1 MIKPV
6 TALISM
12 KGHSSRVPGKN
23 IRPLAGKPCCYWIIA
38 ELIKAARIAD
48 VMVETDDDGIEATVR
63 ADFPDITILRRPDA
77 LKGDFVSMNPLIE
90 HHMANSDAEVFLQT
104 HSTNPLLR
112 AATIDAAVE
121 AYFEPGDH
129 DSLFAVSALHTR
141 LYWPDGSPVNHNP
154 KEMLPTQ
161 HLPPIY
167 EENSCLY
174 IFTRDSFAKNGHRVG
189 DAPKLFATPH
199 LESVDIDEEHDF
211 AYCEFLMERR
221 LAEEAAAAG
230 RS

>member
-1 MIKPV
+1 
-6 TALISM
+6 M
-12 KGHSSRVPGKN
+12 KGNSERVPGKN
-23 IRPLAGKPCCYWIIA
+23 IRMLAGKPCCNWIIA
-38 ELIKAARIAD
+38 ELEKAEH
-48 VMVETDDDGIEATVR
+48 VSETVVETDDDAIEATVR
-63 ADFPDITILRRPDA
+63 AGFPDIRILRRPDA

-90 HHMANSDAEVFLQT
+90 HHMANCSGDVFFQT
-104 HSTNPLLR
+104 HSTNLLMR
-112 AATIDAAVE
+112 AATIDQAIK

-129 DSLFAVSALHTR
+129 DSLFGVSAMHTR
-141 LYWPDGSPVNHNP
+141 LYWPDGRPVNHNP

-174 IFTRDSFAKNGHRVG
+174 IFTRDSFAKNTHRVG

-221 LAEEAAAAG
+221 LANKDQA
-230 RS
+230 